1 MDSILPAA
9 LGVLLSVV
17 LVICLHFAT
26 IYIPA
31 LAPYKDYWA
40 LFCIFLGLSFA
51 TLATPWF
58 NKREKA
64 KKEQISESSVN
75 IDFTIDSSGHPP
87 SPTYGGGSG
96 RGTGSTRNFNVEN
109 ISPNTN
115 LNNIAA
121 ISLTNTADINPSMDI
136 SQIAEAASN
145 EIVSAVDLGQTIEL
159 GGELSEAIG
168 EIVGTILE

>member
-1 MDSILPAA
+1 MGNILPVA
-9 LGVLLSVV
+9 LGVLLSIV
-17 LVICLHFAT
+17 LVICLHFTT

-31 LAPYKDYWA
+31 LEPYKDYWA

-51 TLATPWF
+51 TIATPWF
-58 NKREKA
+58 NKKEKA
-64 KKEQISESSVN
+64 KKQQISESSVN
-75 IDFTIDSSGHPP
+75 IDFTIGSSGHPP

-109 ISPNTN
+109 ISPNAN

-121 ISLTNTADINPSMDI
+121 ISLANTADINPSMDV
-136 SQIAEAASN
+136 SQVAEAA
-145 EIVSAVDLGQTIEL
+145 VSAVDLGQTVEL
-159 GGELSEAIG
+159 EGELSEAIG